1 MKSVLVIDDSEEF
14 CTLARGALERV
25 GYAVDTCQQVEP
37 ALELLGYGLRPSLV
51 VLDALMPGRD
61 GFDFIK
67 AAAEIAPDLKV
78 LLVSGWVDLAALPAS
93 VKVTGKLEKPF
104 TPDQLVDAVRSAV
117 GDPRSRTG

>member
-14 CTLARGALERV
+14 FTLARGALERV